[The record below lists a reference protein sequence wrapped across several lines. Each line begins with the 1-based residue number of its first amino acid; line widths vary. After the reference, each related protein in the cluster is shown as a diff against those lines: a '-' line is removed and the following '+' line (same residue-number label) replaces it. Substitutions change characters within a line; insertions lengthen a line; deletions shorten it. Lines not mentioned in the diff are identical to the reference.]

1 MIYIKYTLFVIIV
14 NIFKINYYLI
24 LLFLSLALINCS
36 SEYHYYGLNENKYN
50 KIYENYNSIN
60 YSKDEIKKIFGPP
73 MVKENSG
80 DLWIYRIKK
89 EKGNYIIKKVIFN
102 KTIKLKFNNNNLES
116 IEEVSLN

>member
-1 MIYIKYTLFVIIV
+1 V

-36 SEYHYYGLNENKYN
+36 SEFHYSGLNENKYN

-60 YSKDEIKKIFGPP
+60 YSKDEIEKIFGPP
-73 MVKENSG
+73 MVKEDSG

-89 EKGNYIIKKVIFN
+89 EKGNYTIKKVIFN
-102 KTIKLKFNNNNLES
+102 KTIKLKFNNNILES

>member
-36 SEYHYYGLNENKYN
+36 SEFHYSGLNENKYN
-50 KIYENYNSIN
+50 EIYENYNSIN
-60 YSKDEIKKIFGPP
+60 YSKDEIEKIFGPP
-73 MVKENSG
+73 MVKEDSG

-89 EKGNYIIKKVIFN
+89 EKGNYTIKKVIFN

-116 IEEVSLN
+116 IEEVTLN